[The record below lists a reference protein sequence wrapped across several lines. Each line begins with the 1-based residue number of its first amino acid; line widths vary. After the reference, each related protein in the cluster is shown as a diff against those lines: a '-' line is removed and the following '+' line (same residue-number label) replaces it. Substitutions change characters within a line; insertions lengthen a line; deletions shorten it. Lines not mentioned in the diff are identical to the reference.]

1 MILRTQLLFKMFLG
15 TSVRFSILDVLE
27 ASKKIDSPPMI
38 PAVRASN
45 KRVQQLLTK
54 DDDYEK
60 ISIF

>member
-1 MILRTQLLFKMFLG
+1 MFLG